1 MHFECNVSL
10 NLIFDEMLSDE
21 AKNQKLWVLVTE
33 PGGSVTEQRL

>member
-21 AKNQKLWVLVTE
+21 AKQELWVLITE
-33 PGGSVTEQRL
+33 PGGSVTEERL